1 MPEWRVFSIVLT
13 ISIIDNI
20 YKISD
25 AIWITI
31 GWYDF
36 DNFTNN
42 NNKKSVYNNNKQSV
56 YNNNKQSVYNNNN
69 KQSVYNNNKQ
79 SAYNNN
85 KSTYNNNNKISI

>member
-1 MPEWRVFSIVLT
+1 MPEWRVFSILLA

-36 DNFTNN
+36 DNFT
-42 NNKKSVYNNNKQSV
+42 KELISP
-56 YNNNKQSVYNNNN
+56 
-69 KQSVYNNNKQ
+69 
-79 SAYNNN
+79 
-85 KSTYNNNNKISI
+85 KIWRGNLLEMLHNDTVSGHLGVNPTRAEYIDPV